1 MRVCP
6 VMGGCAQRLLGRPMS
21 WSLFLPVFESAKT
34 AFRDGFLGWVF
45 GMFCLFRAALLSA
58 FSAVYWLGMA

>member
-6 VMGGCAQRLLGRPMS
+6 VMGVVPSDSWGRPMS
-21 WSLFLPVFESAKT
+21 WSLFLPVFETAKL
-34 AFRDGFLGWVF
+34 RSVMGFLGGF
-45 GMFCLFRAALLSA
+45 LACFACSELHCCLP